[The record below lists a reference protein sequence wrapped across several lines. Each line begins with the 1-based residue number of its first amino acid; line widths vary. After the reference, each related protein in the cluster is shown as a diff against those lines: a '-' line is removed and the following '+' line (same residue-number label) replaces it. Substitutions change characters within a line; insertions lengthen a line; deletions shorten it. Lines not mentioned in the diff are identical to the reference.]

1 MQVMQSNGESIAIE
15 VMTEDEVWDAVKNG
29 GGALGDDFPGKV
41 ILSRKDGVFMITFIV
56 YIPKIIKEGK
66 DTREYIKKEKKRI
79 DFIDAILM
87 NRTLQAI
94 FDYRL
99 EFFSKI

>member
-1 MQVMQSNGESIAIE
+1 MEVMQSNGESIAIE

-29 GGALGDDFPGKV
+29 GGALEDDFPGKV
-41 ILSRKDGVFMITFIV
+41 ILTQKDGVFMITFIV
-56 YIPKIIKEGK
+56 YIPKIIKEGE
-66 DTREYIKKEKKRI
+66 DTREYIRKEKKKI

-87 NRTLQAI
+87 NRTLQTI

-99 EFFSKI
+99 GSFLKI